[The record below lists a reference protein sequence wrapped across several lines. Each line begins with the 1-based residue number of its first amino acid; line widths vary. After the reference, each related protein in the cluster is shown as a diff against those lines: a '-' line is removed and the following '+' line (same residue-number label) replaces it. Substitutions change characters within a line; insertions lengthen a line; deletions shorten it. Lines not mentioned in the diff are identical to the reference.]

1 VWAGGIFL
9 GNWNLERLS
18 ISYFLRTASSTENQQ
33 GMILDLIQ
41 FLVLVRQRTYLSPH
55 HYDFRRQEVWTG
67 CIFFGCIQLKD
78 NMDHPDPVVGLGY

>member
-55 HYDFRRQEVWTG
+55 HYDFRRHRGVDWLY
-67 CIFFGCIQLKD
+67 FFLA
-78 NMDHPDPVVGLGY
+78 VYS